1 MNTGNKP
8 ADPRCTLAR
17 FIPTQM
23 DVKDVKR
30 DGWTQHRILVISA
43 DDPRIG
49 WIERQ
54 VIEQIGEKLYRDR
67 RSQRG

>member
-23 DVKDVKR
+23 DVEDVKR
-30 DGWTQHRILVISA
+30 DDWTQHRILVISA

-54 VIEQIGEKLYRDR
+54 VIEQIAERLFRDR